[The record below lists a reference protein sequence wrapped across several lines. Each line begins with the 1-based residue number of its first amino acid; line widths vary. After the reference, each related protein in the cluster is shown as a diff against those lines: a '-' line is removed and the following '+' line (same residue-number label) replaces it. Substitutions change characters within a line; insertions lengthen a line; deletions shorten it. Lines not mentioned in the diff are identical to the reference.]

1 MIFFLWWRNVFTEF
15 GFCFFTANCV
25 LEARKSKSLKLL
37 NFVKCKQEFR
47 DVIQTMFNFLFGC
60 NVKKEKKTTKRLDRD
75 RAYFFFVGEGNIYDQ
90 RKGFCIILPPK
101 KVEIYYFWKC
111 TNLNRKK
118 KRENCVTIHNADFR
132 VAVKS

>member
-15 GFCFFTANCV
+15 GFCFLTANCV
-25 LEARKSKSLKLL
+25 LETRKSKSLKLL

-47 DVIQTMFNFLFGC
+47 DVIQTMLTFYLG
-60 NVKKEKKTTKRLDRD
+60 VMSKKKKKRQNGWIPIEHI
-75 RAYFFFVGEGNIYDQ
+75 FFVREGNIYDQ

-118 KRENCVTIHNADFR
+118 TWKLRNDSQR
-132 VAVKS
+132 RL